1 MPADIRP
8 EDVLKSLQKGRL
20 APFYLFYG
28 PGEFR
33 LEKTLEMV
41 RQRYLPE
48 AARDFNLEVLYGGE
62 VSASEIVH
70 RARSLPFLGQNR
82 LIIVRR
88 TEAFTADELEHFVP
102 YLEDPS
108 ESTCII
114 FISGKT
120 DFKRKFYR
128 TIRSAGRAVQFA
140 KLKENEV
147 TPWIKR
153 MAGELGLKIDG
164 QACVYLQ
171 QVVGNSLMD
180 LHAELVKMQ
189 IRFGKKAVGV
199 EDVEELVIHS
209 RVYTIFELMNVISE
223 RKVGQS
229 LQILRRFL
237 EEEGSRGAPLQVI
250 GMLNRQL
257 RLLWMTKGITEKGG
271 KAGDVAKALGIPPFS
286 ARHLITQSKHWSPED
301 LEKGLRLLYQTDGLL
316 KTGSRPGPVMESLVI
331 SMCAGAVTNF
341 TRA

>member
-1 MPADIRP
+1 MPADIQP
-8 EDVLKSLQKGRL
+8 EDVLRSLQKGQL

-33 LEKTLEMV
+33 IEKILEMV
-41 RQRYLPE
+41 RERYLPE

-62 VSASEIVH
+62 LSASEIIH
-70 RARSLPFLGQNR
+70 RARSLPFLGQSR
-82 LIIVRR
+82 LLIVRR
-88 TEAFTADELEHFVP
+88 TEAFKVDELENFVP

-114 FISGKT
+114 FISAKT

-128 TIRSAGRAVQFA
+128 TFRSAGSAVQFA
-140 KLKENEV
+140 KLKENQV

-153 MAGELGLKIDG
+153 MAGELHLKIDG
-164 QACVYLQ
+164 QACAYLQ

-189 IRFGKKAVGV
+189 IRFGKETFGV
-199 EDVEELVIHS
+199 EDVEKLVIHS
-209 RVYTIFELMNVISE
+209 RVYTIFELMNEVSE
-223 RKVGQS
+223 KKAGQS

-237 EEEGSRGAPLQVI
+237 QEEGSRGVPLQVI
-250 GMLNRQL
+250 GMLNRQV

-271 KAGDVAKALGIPPFS
+271 KAGDVAKALGVPPFS
-286 ARHLITQSKHWSPED
+286 ARHLVTQSKHWSSED
-301 LEKGLRLLYQTDGLL
+301 LGKGLRLLYQADGLL
-316 KTGSRPGPVMESLVI
+316 KTGSRPGPVMENLII
-331 SMCAGAVTNF
+331 SMCA
-341 TRA
+341 